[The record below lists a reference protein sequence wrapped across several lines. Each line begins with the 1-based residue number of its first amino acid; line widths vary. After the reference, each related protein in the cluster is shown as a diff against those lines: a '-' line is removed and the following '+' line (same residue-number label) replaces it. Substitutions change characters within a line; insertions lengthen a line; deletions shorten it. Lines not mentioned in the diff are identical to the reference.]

1 MLALKHLNRCG
12 QKKKEADADKE
23 AKKDDRFN
31 KALEIEKKKLHLE
44 QLRAAREQDEAN
56 LKRML
61 EEERIMTLDLSAMSI
76 QQQLYYESLRTE
88 ITTRRGINLS

>member
-1 MLALKHLNRCG
+1 MWT
-12 QKKKEADADKE
+12 KKEADADKE

-31 KALEIEKKKLHLE
+31 KALEIEKEKLHLE
-44 QLRAAREQDEAN
+44 QVRAAREQDDTN

-61 EEERIMTLDLSAMSI
+61 EEERIMTLDLSVMSV

-88 ITTRRGINLS
+88 ITTR